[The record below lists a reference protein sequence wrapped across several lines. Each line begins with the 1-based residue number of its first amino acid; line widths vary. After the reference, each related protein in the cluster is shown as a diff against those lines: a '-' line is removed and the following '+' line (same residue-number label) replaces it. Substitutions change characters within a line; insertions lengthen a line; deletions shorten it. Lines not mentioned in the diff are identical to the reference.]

1 MITIGETTVKVLKE
15 KCEISSN
22 YYIENNA
29 PQTTYR
35 KKERHNNV
43 SSRSN
48 ADKQIKNT
56 GKK

>member
-1 MITIGETTVKVLKE
+1 MIGRGETTVKVLKE

-22 YYIENNA
+22 YYIENYA
-29 PQTTYR
+29 PQTTYF
-35 KKERHNNV
+35 KPERRNNV